1 MANKTRTRADLAKA
15 LYRNIGL
22 SLSESGQLVDEVFE
36 IITQELEKGETVKI
50 SSFASFR
57 PRSKKARIGRNPKT
71 GETYP
76 ITARK
81 SISFDM
87 SVGLKKKV
95 KGCVQ

>member
-1 MANKTRTRADLAKA
+1 MANNTRTRADLAKA

-22 SLSESGQLVDEVFE
+22 SLSESNQLVTEVFE
-36 IITQELEKGETVKI
+36 IITQALEKGETVKI

-57 PRSKKARIGRNPKT
+57 PRHKKARVGRNPKT
-71 GETYP
+71 GKTYP
-76 ITARK
+76 ITARNA
-81 SISFDM
+81 ISFGM